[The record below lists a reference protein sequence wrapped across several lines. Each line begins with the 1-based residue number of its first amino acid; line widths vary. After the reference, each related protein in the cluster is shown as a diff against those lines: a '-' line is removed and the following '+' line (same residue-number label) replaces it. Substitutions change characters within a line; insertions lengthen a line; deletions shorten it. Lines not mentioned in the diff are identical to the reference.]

1 MKIAIK
7 TIWVFMAML
16 CISISAS
23 AEYITL
29 DSCDFE
35 VDGLWYS
42 IKSNNT
48 CSVAYYKSD
57 ILSGDV
63 IIPETIIYNNSTY
76 SITSIGSGA
85 FFDCS
90 GMTSVT
96 IPSTITSI
104 GSYAFYGC
112 SNLTSVSIPNA
123 VTKIDGGAFAF
134 CNKLGRVDITDLEA
148 WCNIENSGAFSTEY
162 WLFLNGIKITN
173 LEIPKSITKIGDY
186 VFSYCSGLTS
196 VSIPSTITEIGKGA
210 FNNCSSLTSIEIPN
224 SVTEIG
230 AYAFGCCWGL
240 TSIELPDSIA
250 TISDGLLQYCNNLT
264 TVTIPKSVTSIGE
277 YAFFGCS
284 DCA

>member
-1 MKIAIK
+1 MKTDIK
-7 TIWVFMAML
+7 KLCTLIVIM
-16 CISISAS
+16 CISIYAS

-35 VDGLWYS
+35 EDGLWYS

-85 FFDCS
+85 FFGCS

-104 GSYAFYGC
+104 GNYAFWDCSNFTTISIPNSVTKIGEGAFYG
-112 SNLTSVSIPNA
+112 
-123 VTKIDGGAFAF
+123 

-148 WCNIENSGAFSTEY
+148 WCNIENLGALRAVGS
-162 WLFLNGIKITN
+162 
-173 LEIPKSITKIGDY
+173 
-186 VFSYCSGLTS
+186 
-196 VSIPSTITEIGKGA
+196 
-210 FNNCSSLTSIEIPN
+210 
-224 SVTEIG
+224 
-230 AYAFGCCWGL
+230 
-240 TSIELPDSIA
+240 
-250 TISDGLLQYCNNLT
+250 
-264 TVTIPKSVTSIGE
+264 
-277 YAFFGCS
+277 
-284 DCA
+284 